1 MITLGQQ
8 VIDPLTGF
16 TGIVTCRSEY
26 LHGCVRLC
34 VQPRSLHNGT
44 MVNEEWFDEARL
56 EDTSLA
62 ATTPATGGGPAR
74 PVDPSR

>member
-1 MITLGQQ
+1 MIALGQQ

-34 VQPRSLHNGT
+34 VQPRSRHT
-44 MVNEEWFDEARL
+44 EK
-56 EDTSLA
+56 
-62 ATTPATGGGPAR
+62 
-74 PVDPSR
+74 

>member
-1 MITLGQQ
+1 MITLGQH
-8 VIDPLTGF
+8 VSDPLTGF

-26 LHGCVRLC
+26 PHGCVRLC
-34 VQPRSLHNGT
+34 VQSRELHNGT
-44 MVNEEWFDEARL
+44 VVDGEWFDEARL